1 MIAVKPAR
9 LTDIEAASVPVV
21 VGRTAQQMLFDHAGV
36 RAGQTVA
43 ILGGAGNV
51 GGYAVQLA
59 RPAARGSS
67 RPLNRLAELIYAGKL
82 HTHVGETLSL
92 SQARLAHAMLQDG
105 RRRAGK
111 IVLVP

>member
-1 MIAVKPAR
+1 MS
-9 LTDIEAASVPVV
+9 AATPCNSP
-21 VGRTAQQMLFDHAGV
+21 GR
-36 RAGQTVA
+36 
-43 ILGGAGNV
+43 
-51 GGYAVQLA
+51 
-59 RPAARGSS
+59 PARGSS
-67 RPLNRLAELIYAGKL
+67 RPLNRLAELIDAGKL